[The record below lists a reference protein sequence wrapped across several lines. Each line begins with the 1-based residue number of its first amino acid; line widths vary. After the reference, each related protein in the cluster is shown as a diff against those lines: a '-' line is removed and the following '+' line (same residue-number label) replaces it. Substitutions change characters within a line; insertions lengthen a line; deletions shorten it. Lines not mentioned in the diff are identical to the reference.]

1 MFRCVFFIFF
11 VFGGVKKRGKRRDL
25 LPLPLYSDCGFGDG
39 DGQLKQFSTKDKD
52 DSQFC
57 TDVLCVFL

>member
-1 MFRCVFFIFF
+1 MFRCVFLFIYFF

-25 LPLPLYSDCGFGDG
+25 LPLPLYADCGFGDG

-52 DSQFC
+52 E
-57 TDVLCVFL
+57 